1 VLTRHFGLSTRLY
14 LNQRLTREHFVD
26 IASHGF
32 DRVELCAVRSHVDF
46 HNPSAL
52 ADVQQWL
59 GAAGLELAS
68 VHAPVGGA
76 YSAHRWLDPLS
87 LASPDAAQRER
98 AVAEVERAL
107 HIARRIPFRVLVVH
121 LGWPRPAENSRD
133 AARRSVD
140 ALCKAADP
148 LGVTLALEVMQ
159 NELSRPASLA
169 HFIED
174 ALEADNVGI
183 CLDVGHAH
191 ADGDLADAI
200 ETVSEHLVA
209 LDLNDNAGRNDDHLV
224 PFDGTIDWPAA
235 LTQVQK
241 VGYDDT
247 LMFEISARG
256 PARDTL
262 KKARKARERM
272 DRILG

>member
-1 VLTRHFGLSTRLY
+1 VPRGHFGLSTKLY
-14 LNQRLTREHFVD
+14 LNQRLNREHFAA

-32 DRVELCAVRSHVDF
+32 DRVELCAVRSHVDY

-52 ADVQQWL
+52 GDVQQWIA
-59 GAAGLELAS
+59 AAGLELAS

-87 LASPDAAQRER
+87 LASPDADARAR
-98 AVAEVERAL
+98 AVAEVEQAL
-107 HIARRIPFRVLVVH
+107 YIARRIPFPTLVVH

-133 AARRSVD
+133 AARRSIET
-140 ALCKAADP
+140 LCKSAEP
-148 LGVTLALEVMQ
+148 LGVTVALEVLQ
-159 NELSRPASLA
+159 NELSRPGSLV

-174 ALEADNVGI
+174 ALEAENVGI

-191 ADGDLADAI
+191 ADGDLTDAI

-209 LDLNDNAGRNDDHLV
+209 LDLQDNAGRHDDHLV
-224 PFDGTIDWPAA
+224 PFDGTIDWPGA

-241 VGYDDT
+241 VGYDGT
-247 LMFEISARG
+247 LIFELESRG
-256 PARDTL
+256 PAVDTL
-262 KKARKARERM
+262 RKARKARERM
-272 DRILG
+272 ERLLA